1 MLRASRYRRS
11 KYLLD
16 WYYVYA
22 SVIRS
27 WEHGV
32 SYTEPA
38 PWPQSVVF
46 TICIGCFFSADS
58 HRLTIQATHKVP

>member
-1 MLRASRYRRS
+1 MLRASRYRQS

-32 SYTEPA
+32 RYTEPVRGHNLLCS
-38 PWPQSVVF
+38 QHV
-46 TICIGCFFSADS
+46 SAAS
-58 HRLTIQATHKVP
+58 SEPTLVA